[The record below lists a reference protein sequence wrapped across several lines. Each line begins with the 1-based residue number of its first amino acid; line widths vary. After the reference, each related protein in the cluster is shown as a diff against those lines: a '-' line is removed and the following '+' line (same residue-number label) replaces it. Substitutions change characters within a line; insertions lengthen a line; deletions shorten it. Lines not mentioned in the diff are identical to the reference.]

1 MIPTEGVTRDS
12 TLVAL
17 FLREDMSTRSN
28 RLKAI
33 DLFSGC
39 GGLTTG
45 LKRAGFQVVAGI
57 EIDSLAT
64 STYQMNHPEVQLL
77 QKDIRRVSGKG
88 LMRSLGLRKGQIDL
102 VAGCPPCQGF
112 STMRTLN
119 GCRAVRDSSKNLV
132 FEFVRFVRAFLPRTV
147 MMENVPGLAED
158 IRMRRVLKTLEKLGY
173 TCECR
178 ILDASDYGVP
188 QRRKRMILIGSR
200 FGPIEFADR
209 VQPRRTVRQAIGSL
223 PKPGTSGDPLHDLTG
238 KHGPKVLALIKRI
251 RRNGGSRTELS
262 QRHQLECHK
271 STTGFKDVY
280 GRMAWNRVAP
290 TITTGC
296 INPSKGRFLHPTQNR
311 AITLREAALLQ
322 TFPRRYRFSL
332 KSGRFPVANLI
343 GNALPP
349 EFVRRHAREISHH
362 LRKNAR

>member
-1 MIPTEGVTRDS
+1 MR
-12 TLVAL
+12 
-17 FLREDMSTRSN
+17 TRSN
-28 RLKAI
+28 KQKAI

-77 QKDIRRVSGKG
+77 KKDIRQVSAKG
-88 LMRSLGLRKGQIDL
+88 LMRQLGLRKGQIDL
-102 VAGCPPCQGF
+102 IAGCPPCQGF
-112 STMRTLN
+112 SAMRTLN
-119 GCRAVRDSSKNLV
+119 GSRAIRDSSKELV
-132 FEFVRFVRAFLPRTV
+132 FEFVRFVRACLPRAV

-158 IRMRRVLKTLEKLGY
+158 SRMRLMLRTLEKLGY
-173 TCECR
+173 ACECR

-200 FGPIEFADR
+200 FGPIDFAGQ
-209 VQPRRTVRQAIGSL
+209 VQTHRTVKQAIGWL
-223 PKPGTSGDPLHDLTG
+223 PRPGRSGDPLHDLTG

-251 RRNGGSRTELS
+251 RRNGGSRTELPR
-262 QRHQLECHK
+262 RHQLECHK
-271 STTGFKDVY
+271 LTTGFKDVY
-280 GRMAWNRVAP
+280 GRMAWDRVAP

-296 INPSKGRFLHPTQNR
+296 INPSKGRFLHPAQNR

-332 KSGRFPVANLI
+332 ESGRFPAANLI

-349 EFVRRHAREISHH
+349 EFVRRHAREISNH